1 MFYYFMID
9 FITLAGMLSSTGSG
23 KIQQEISESSTYY
36 IAVGNL
42 NSQEVEVICQ
52 KFHFYIL
59 LVEIYQLCN
68 LSNWDLPFDLAA

>member
-1 MFYYFMID
+1 MID
-9 FITLAGMLSSTGSG
+9 FNTLTGMLSSTGSG

-42 NSQEVEVICQ
+42 NSHEVEVICQ

-59 LVEIYQLCN
+59 LVEFYQLCN
-68 LSNWDLPFDLAA
+68 LSN